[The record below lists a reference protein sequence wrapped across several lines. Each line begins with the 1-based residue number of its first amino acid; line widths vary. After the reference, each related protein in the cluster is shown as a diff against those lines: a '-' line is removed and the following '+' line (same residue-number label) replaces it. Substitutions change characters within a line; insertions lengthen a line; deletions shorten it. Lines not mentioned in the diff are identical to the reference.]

1 MPINHML
8 SFYSLI
14 RRGVRS
20 LAVSSRGVAIVHLH
34 THPDVRTAGVFAARA
49 LFGAELIALSPSL
62 SSLREGGY
70 IHTGQA

>member
-1 MPINHML
+1 MTILLVILFH
-8 SFYSLI
+8 SLI
-14 RRGVRS
+14 RKGVLS

-34 THPDVRTAGVFAARA
+34 THPDGGVFAARA